1 MCTAIT
7 YKTNDFYFGRNLD
20 LEYSYNETVTVTPR
34 NYPFRFRNEMA
45 LNTHYAL
52 IGMATV
58 ADNYPLYYEAT
69 NEKGL
74 SLAGLNFPQN
84 AAYNDYDK
92 NKINI
97 APFELIPWILG
108 QCDTAK
114 DACSLL
120 SELNIW
126 HTAYSTAYPLTP
138 LHWLLAD
145 QHESVTIE
153 PLAQGLRVS
162 NNPVGILTNN
172 PPFDFQMH
180 HLASYMNLTNKSP
193 VNRFSDKVDLVPYSL
208 GMGAI
213 GLPGDLSS
221 SSRFVR
227 AAFTKLNSVS
237 GNTESE
243 SISQFFHIL
252 GSVAQQRGV
261 TTIRDKEYEIT
272 LYSSCCNTTK
282 GIYYYTTYENH
293 QINAVYMHH
302 CDLNGTEITTY
313 PLIRGQH
320 INIQN

>member
-7 YKTNDFYFGRNLD
+7 YKTKDFYFGRNLD

-34 NYPFRFRNEMA
+34 NYPLHFRNGRI

-52 IGMATV
+52 IGMSTV

-108 QCDTAK
+108 QCSTTK

-126 HTAYSTAYPLTP
+126 NTAYSTAYPLTP

-145 QHESVTIE
+145 QNACVTIE
-153 PLAQGLRVS
+153 PLPDGLRFCKNS
-162 NNPVGILTNN
+162 VGVLTNN

-180 HLASYMNLTNKSP
+180 HLAGYMNLTSMP
-193 VNRFSDKVDLVPYSL
+193 PMNRFSDKVDLIPYSL

-221 SSRFVR
+221 PSRFVK
-227 AAFTKLNSVS
+227 AAFTRLNSVS
-237 GNTESE
+237 GDTEPE

-252 GSVAQQRGV
+252 SSVAQQRGV
-261 TTIRDKEYEIT
+261 TTVRDKEYEIT

-293 QINAVYMHH
+293 QINAVYMHR
-302 CDLNGTEITTY
+302 CVLDGTEITTY